1 MSCGVFIY
9 LFFFPQLFLLSDND
23 GQAFSRKRSKWNGRK
38 EKGTNEAREIE
49 DEREREKKRERK
61 REREMVR
68 V

>member
-23 GQAFSRKRSKWNGRK
+23 GQAFSRKRPNGMEEEKK
-38 EKGTNEAREIE
+38 EQTKRERYKM
-49 DEREREKKRERK
+49 REREKKRERK